1 MSLSTD
7 YSFFRGDKP
16 RIIGH
21 RGAAGEAPE
30 NTLASFQR
38 AFDDG
43 AAYVELDVRLTKD
56 EEVVILHDSSV
67 DRTTD
72 GRGLVSDLSLQD
84 LKALDAGYGFTH
96 DRGASYAYRGHNLR
110 IPTLEEFFT
119 TFPDAKTIIELK
131 PAPSILIGH
140 VVEIVRRFGK
150 EQDVL
155 LATEDDAIMLG
166 LRQAI
171 RDQNPPVATGFSYGE
186 VAAFMRWMGG
196 SAADFAAAG
205 QAFQIPCE
213 YGGLTLV
220 SDESVQASH
229 GLGLEVFVWT
239 INDPTEMKRLLDLGV
254 DGIITDY
261 PARARSV
268 LPAFRR

>member
-1 MSLSTD
+1 MSSLTD
-7 YSFFRGDKP
+7 YPFFRGDKP
-16 RIIGH
+16 RVIGH

-43 AAYVELDVRLTKD
+43 ATYVELDVRLTKD
-56 EEVVILHDSSV
+56 TEVVILHDSSV

-72 GRGLVSDLSLQD
+72 GRGLISDLSLQD
-84 LKALDAGYGFTH
+84 LKALDAGYRFTH
-96 DRGASYAYRGHNLR
+96 DRGASYAYRGHDLR
-110 IPTLEEFFT
+110 IPTLEEFFA

-131 PAPSILIGH
+131 PAPLILIRH

-155 LATEDDAIMLG
+155 LATENDAIMLG
-166 LRQAI
+166 LRQAT

-186 VAAFMRWMGG
+186 VAAFLRWMGG
-196 SAADFAAAG
+196 AAADFTPSG
-205 QAFQIPCE
+205 QAFQIPSE

-220 SDESVQASH
+220 SAESIEAAH
-229 GLGLEVFVWT
+229 RMGLEIFVWT
-239 INDPTEMKRLLDLGV
+239 VNEIDEMTRLLALGV
-254 DGIITDY
+254 DGIISDY
-261 PARARSV
+261 PARVRDLLSQERS
-268 LPAFRR
+268 